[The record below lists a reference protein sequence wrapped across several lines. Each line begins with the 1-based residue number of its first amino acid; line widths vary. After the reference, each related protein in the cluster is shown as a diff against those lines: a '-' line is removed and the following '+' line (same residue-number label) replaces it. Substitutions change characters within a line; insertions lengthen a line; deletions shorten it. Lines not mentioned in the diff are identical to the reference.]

1 VSHALDPFAL
11 RAWLGAARGIA
22 EEAGA
27 IVLTGWRSA
36 EVDARDK
43 GAIDLVTQYDL
54 ASEAR
59 IRERMAEAFPAHA
72 IVAEEGASHDH
83 RDRELVWF
91 CDPLDGTTN
100 FAHGHFFFSVSIGL
114 ARRREDG
121 RMEPVLGVVHAP
133 ALGTTWLGGEGLGAV
148 RTDRGVER
156 PCVPSTVETLSRSLV
171 ATGFPY
177 DRRTS
182 PENNVREHAHVVLLV
197 QGIRRCGSAA
207 MDLCLVADGT
217 YDGYWEQ
224 KLAPWDMTAGA
235 AIVRGAGG
243 RLTGYEGE
251 AVDVVK
257 DRVVATNGRIHDE
270 LLRELA
276 RARAGLTPR

>member
-1 VSHALDPFAL
+1 VSRDLDPVAL
-11 RAWLGAARGIA
+11 RAWLSTAHGIA

-27 IVLTGWRSA
+27 IVLAGWRGDD
-36 EVDARDK
+36 VDVQSK

-59 IRERMAEAFPAHA
+59 IRARMREAFPTHA
-72 IVAEEGASHDH
+72 VVAEEAAAGDA

-100 FAHGHFFFSVSIGL
+100 FAHGHFFFAVSIGL
-114 ARRREDG
+114 ARRADDG
-121 RMEPVLGVVHAP
+121 RLEPLLGVVHAP
-133 ALGTTWLGGEGLGAV
+133 ALGTTWMGGEGLGAV
-148 RTDRGVER
+148 RIDRGVER
-156 PCVPSTVETLSRSLV
+156 PCAPSRATTLSRSLL

-182 PENNVREHAHVVLLV
+182 GENNVREHSRIVLLV

-207 MDLCLVADGT
+207 LDLCLVADGT

-235 AIVRGAGG
+235 AIAGAAGCT
-243 RLTGYEGE
+243 LTGYEGE
-251 AVDVVK
+251 PIDVTRN
-257 DRVVATNGRIHDE
+257 RVVATNGHIHEE
-270 LLRELA
+270 LLGEIAAA
-276 RARAGLTPR
+276 RG